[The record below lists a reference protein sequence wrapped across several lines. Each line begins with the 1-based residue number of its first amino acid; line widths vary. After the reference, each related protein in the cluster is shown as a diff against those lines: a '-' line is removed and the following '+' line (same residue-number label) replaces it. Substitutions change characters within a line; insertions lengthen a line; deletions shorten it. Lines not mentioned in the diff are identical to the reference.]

1 MRSYVPCDEDALVVL
16 AGHLL
21 LGVDVDGEDGVAP
34 RRVLVHHVSSDRTIL
49 KAYQKYQTWLY
60 NDYVLTK

>member
-1 MRSYVPCDEDALVVL
+1 MVLRLQIPCDEDPLVVL

-34 RRVLVHHVSSDRTIL
+34 GRVLVHHVSADGTIL
-49 KAYQKYQTWLY
+49 QT
-60 NDYVLTK
+60 